1 MKQKALSDLNF
12 MTAIES
18 NTKIIMG
25 NRSYGT
31 WILDIL
37 FSVFPPKSEEDMDPI
52 WEMGCK
58 LYIQISKM

>member
-52 WEMGCK
+52 WEMG
-58 LYIQISKM
+58 